1 MHDSYADRGRE
12 SAVVKTFDL
21 SSGDAVERWVPPMSG
36 AQMLAL
42 GVKDESKLYL
52 ATASLKWHVSFVPTC
67 AVDPA
72 CHSQN
77 LISRSTS
84 HLLSHL
90 TPGCH
95 GRPSQVGNN
104 IDQAGFLQSLSPET
118 DLVIR
123 GSSLNSTSREE
134 GTSDAGVTIV
144 KPLVGLVG
152 PL

>member
-12 SAVVKTFDL
+12 SAVVKKFDL

-72 CHSQN
+72 CHSQVPDIQIH
-77 LISRSTS
+77 LSST
-84 HLLSHL
+84 LSPHTWL
-90 TPGCH
+90 PWPSIAGGQQH
-95 GRPSQVGNN
+95 RPSRLPTVAQPG
-104 IDQAGFLQSLSPET
+104 DGLSDSWVVVEL
-118 DLVIR
+118 DL
-123 GSSLNSTSREE
+123 
-134 GTSDAGVTIV
+134 
-144 KPLVGLVG
+144 P
-152 PL
+152 